1 MEIITEKRVTAEA
14 KELRHLAEERLQ
26 VNSAESDSP
35 RTREELQRLL
45 RELELQ
51 AKLLR
56 VIQEGEFERLGSPRT
71 VKVDVRVITASNRNL
86 TGPGMSGSWRVSSN
100 ER

>member
-1 MEIITEKRVTAEA
+1 MRNLIHPEPGKSCSGSSASCSSTRLADGGTIFLDEIGKI
-14 KELRHLAEERLQ
+14 
-26 VNSAESDSP
+26 P
-35 RTREELQRLL
+35 
-45 RELELQ
+45 LELQ

-56 VIQEGEFERLGSPRT
+56 VIQEGEFGRLGSPRT

-86 TGPGMSGSWRVSSN
+86 TGRGMSGSWRVSSN